1 MAFPGTYD
9 FSYYKGDTLEFR
21 VYPKDAA
28 GNIFDLS
35 TFSNTKFTLST
46 ARGHDGVSAQQ
57 ECFAQISS
65 DKSYILCAIQ
75 PAVGSQLDAT
85 KAYVYDV
92 EISKSGTPYP
102 FVYTILNGTI
112 TIKDQ
117 VTGAV

>member
-28 GNIFDLS
+28 GEVFDLS
-35 TFSNTKFTLST
+35 TFSNVKFTVST
-46 ARGHDGVSAQQ
+46 TLGTDGLATQK
-57 ECFAQISS
+57 ECYAQISS
-65 DKSYILCAIQ
+65 DKTYVLCAIQ
-75 PAVGSQLDAT
+75 PAIGNQLDAT
-85 KAYVYDV
+85 KVYVYDV

-102 FVYTILNGTI
+102 FVYTILNGKI